1 MWHKVSFVTSYFL
14 VLHISDVRH
23 GRFIFVPEDLFR
35 IALSYVRNPEGT
47 SDLFKRK
54 KRLVFKMF
62 YDTVL
67 IQLTLFHGG
76 NTFA

>member
-14 VLHISDVRH
+14 VLHISDVCH
-23 GRFIFVPEDLFR
+23 GRFIFVLEDLFR

-54 KRLVFKMF
+54 KRLDF
-62 YDTVL
+62 YDVFFSKT
-67 IQLTLFHGG
+67 
-76 NTFA
+76 